1 MNNSVFEKT
10 KKNVAKRRDLK
21 LVTTEKKEKLIVV
34 RSKLSYYK
42 VFQGTFIDDRNEK
55 NSNTKES

>member
-21 LVTTEKKEKLIVV
+21 LITTEKKEKLIVV

-42 VFQGTFIDDRNEK
+42 VFHGIFIDDRNEK
-55 NSNTKES
+55 NSNTNE

>member
-1 MNNSVFEKT
+1 MNNSDFEKT

-42 VFQGTFIDDRNEK
+42 VFQGIFIDDRNEK
-55 NSNTKES
+55 NSNTNE

>member
-42 VFQGTFIDDRNEK
+42 VFQGIFIDDRNEK
-55 NSNTKES
+55 NSNTNE

>member
-42 VFQGTFIDDRNEK
+42 VFQGIFTDDRNEK
-55 NSNTKES
+55 NSNTNE

>member
-21 LVTTEKKEKLIVV
+21 LVTTEKREKLIVV
-34 RSKLSYYK
+34 KSKLSYYK
-42 VFQGTFIDDRNEK
+42 VFQGIFIDDRNEK
-55 NSNTKES
+55 NSNTNE

>member
-10 KKNVAKRRDLK
+10 KKNVAKRRDMK
-21 LVTTEKKEKLIVV
+21 LVTTEKKEKLIIV

-42 VFQGTFIDDRNEK
+42 VFEGTFIDDRNEK
-55 NSNTKES
+55 NSNTNE

>member
-10 KKNVAKRRDLK
+10 KNNVAKRRDLK

-42 VFQGTFIDDRNEK
+42 VFQGIFIDDRNEK
-55 NSNTKES
+55 NSNTNE

>member
-21 LVTTEKKEKLIVV
+21 LITTEKKEKLIVV

-42 VFQGTFIDDRNEK
+42 VFQGIFIDDRNEK
-55 NSNTKES
+55 NSNTNE

>member
-10 KKNVAKRRDLK
+10 MKNVAKQRDMK
-21 LVTTEKKEKLIVV
+21 LVTTEKKKEKLIVV

-42 VFQGTFIDDRNEK
+42 VFQGIFIDDRNEK
-55 NSNTKES
+55 NSNTNE